1 MVPHFCSCPICVHCP
16 HSHKRLLIW
25 LRGDSNSP
33 HWPISLYMSL
43 LSRHLTSSPTFSPL
57 PRPLLC
63 LNHNLLAHYFFSA
76 ASPLWHIL
84 ASFSDLFLFLVL
96 ITNDIEYF
104 AYLCVYPS
112 CLPFSVTTL
121 ASFSWLHN
129 TTFWQHTLGLGWN
142 CSGWPDPHNHQPRW
156 PSPAGVPSI
165 SLNVYHRTRH
175 PFNVKI
181 TLNVWNTD
189 INLFLFQ
196 RHIWKLW
203 RAYHK
208 DREECLFSHCFFKNQ
223 L

>member
-1 MVPHFCSCPICVHCP
+1 MYLCLS
-16 HSHKRLLIW
+16 
-25 LRGDSNSP
+25 
-33 HWPISLYMSL
+33 WPPTSVVSLPSL
-43 LSRHLTSSPTFSPL
+43 LWSSKWQPTP
-57 PRPLLC
+57 
-63 LNHNLLAHYFFSA
+63 
-76 ASPLWHIL
+76 
-84 ASFSDLFLFLVL
+84 LFLPGKSHEQRSLAGYSLWGRKALGMTEHMHFPVH
-96 ITNDIEYF
+96 
-104 AYLCVYPS
+104 PS